1 MQKKYQLSK
10 QWIKYKEIQ
19 DLFVEMNERII
30 SFANKEFSSNKAQVE
45 DFLLN
50 FQKDMVTKK
59 ETYISP
65 KGLKKMTFFSA
76 KKPLKKTEAK
86 TEGINNKGKTQGS
99 SVEK

>member
-1 MQKKYQLSK
+1 
-10 QWIKYKEIQ
+10 
-19 DLFVEMNERII
+19 MNERII
-30 SFANKEFSSNKAQVE
+30 AFANKEFSSNKAQVE

-65 KGLKKMTFFSA
+65 QGLNKMTFFSA
-76 KKPLKKTEAK
+76 KKPLKKMEVK
-86 TEGINNKGKTQGS
+86 TEILNNKSKMQGS